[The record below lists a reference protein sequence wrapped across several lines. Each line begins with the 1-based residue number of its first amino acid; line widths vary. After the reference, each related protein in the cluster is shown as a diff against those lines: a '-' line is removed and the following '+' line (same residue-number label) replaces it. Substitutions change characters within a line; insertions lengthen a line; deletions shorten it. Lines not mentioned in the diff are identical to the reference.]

1 MAKKKKNMLIQNS
14 NLTGCLVS
22 LSAKYCS
29 PIQQQCEI
37 STGIITGSP
46 THHKPGSC
54 LLDNGESC

>member
-37 STGIITGSP
+37 STGI
-46 THHKPGSC
+46 HHWVSHTPQARKLPSG
-54 LLDNGESC
+54 